1 MLVNSLKGH
10 GCWFVSAWLIS
21 FTWYYRLFV
30 YRWTWHRYCKIWM
43 KRQRYRTVSDGNISF
58 ISFILERL
66 HLVNKIGQQVYLWRG
81 QQEGGT
87 PSHHHYLV
95 TWLWQ
100 ILISQILMHSDV
112 QMNRYFSE
120 PCDPTVM
127 TLLAPGKEFSFVTT
141 VKKKIKIYVSL
152 FSGKEF
158 LIYKFKLLSL
168 LLA

>member
-1 MLVNSLKGH
+1 M
-10 GCWFVSAWLIS
+10 
-21 FTWYYRLFV
+21 
-30 YRWTWHRYCKIWM
+30 
-43 KRQRYRTVSDGNISF
+43 
-58 ISFILERL
+58 
-66 HLVNKIGQQVYLWRG
+66 VNKIGQQVYLWRG
-81 QQEGGT
+81 EHEGGT

-120 PCDPTVM
+120 PCDSTVM

-168 LLA
+168 LKRLYSMSSTAYIYDPLPVTPWCPSVAQTWLTKPLLYLGMKL